1 MPGYIFEG
9 RLSGN
14 GLNDAV
20 INGVMTPDLLGSIPS
35 CHGQFMWPD
44 RIQFEEG
51 QYYQLVLNDGS
62 SFEILIKAVSHGP
75 PCLVNFLAI

>member
-1 MPGYIFEG
+1 MSGHIFEG

-14 GLNDAV
+14 GLKDAV

-35 CHGQFMWPD
+35 CHGQFMWPNSL
-44 RIQFEEG
+44 QFKEG
-51 QYYQLVLNDGS
+51 QYYELVLNNGS
-62 SFEILIKAVSHGP
+62 SFEILIKTVSRGS